1 MGPRRRLFSSLADFF
16 TPQFFRANYS
26 HFLFAKIV
34 LDSQWA
40 FFATIPRVI
49 LHEDFS
55 AKNFLLTLEHLW
67 NEIFEPQRIFVIS
80 LGKCPEGNSNQQLN
94 RRRWR
99 LLPAAP
105 HFVYFEGCWLIMMP
119 GVVNGGLIVK
129 LHAMALLLKLAS
141 L

>member
-34 LDSQWA
+34 LDSRWVFLRLFQGS
-40 FFATIPRVI
+40 FYMRTLV
-49 LHEDFS
+49 L
-55 AKNFLLTLEHLW
+55 KTFLLTLEHLW

>member
-1 MGPRRRLFSSLADFF
+1 MP
-16 TPQFFRANYS
+16 
-26 HFLFAKIV
+26 
-34 LDSQWA
+34 
-40 FFATIPRVI
+40 
-49 LHEDFS
+49 
-55 AKNFLLTLEHLW
+55 
-67 NEIFEPQRIFVIS
+67 IFEPARIFVIS